1 MNRKLF
7 TLLLSILA
15 AGVFFAPTGRA
26 LADDESD
33 EMQVEIKAPLDA
45 VTCDVTPQ
53 TITVLGLTVDVTNAI
68 FDNGSEGES
77 GDDSSDTSS
86 ASIASGSDDQGGD
99 DGEDDGGDGGGAP
112 ATCADLLVG
121 RTVEAKLAGDV
132 APLVATEVG
141 QEGGACREDEVEIK
155 APIQAVDPTLLT
167 ITLLGLPIDISS
179 ARMEGSDDEDQA
191 SLPIDPATL
200 MVGQF
205 VEVKLDP
212 GALPALV
219 ATELEVKNFTNEC
232 DVDVEDAAGVEI
244 DDVDANGL
252 PVPTVTVSVV
262 ETVTTL
268 GPALPGKSAKRSSR
282 TLRFQAK
289 SNGHVTL
296 HGLPTGQ
303 ARVSVTRSVGGAAS
317 SGRGS
322 FAIAPNTAAS
332 TTIRLKG
339 SKGPKGPKTK

>member
-33 EMQVEIKAPLDA
+33 EMQVEIKGPLDA
-45 VTCDVTPQ
+45 AACDLVPQ
-53 TITVLGLTVDVTNAI
+53 TITVFGLSIDVTNAQ
-68 FDNGSEGES
+68 FDIGSGEE
-77 GDDSSDTSS
+77 SSED
-86 ASIASGSDDQGGD
+86 APIAV
-99 DGEDDGGDGGGAP
+99 P
-112 ATCADLLVG
+112 ATCADLVVG
-121 RTVEAKLAGDV
+121 RTVQVQLTGDV
-132 APLVATEVG
+132 PPLIATEVG
-141 QEGGACREDEVEIK
+141 QENNECDDEDEIQIK
-155 APIQAVDPTLLT
+155 APIQAVDPMLLT

-339 SKGPKGPKTK
+339 SKGPKGPKSK